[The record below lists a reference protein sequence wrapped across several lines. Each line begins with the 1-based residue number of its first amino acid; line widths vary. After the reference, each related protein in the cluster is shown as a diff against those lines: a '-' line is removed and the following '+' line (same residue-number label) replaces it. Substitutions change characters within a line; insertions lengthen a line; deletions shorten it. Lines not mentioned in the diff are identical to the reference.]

1 MGKVSTDNVN
11 AMVRTVI
18 NVSFNIL
25 ILAIVAMLIY
35 NCSGKAYKFG
45 EAIFNDEAI
54 VTEGEGEVVVITIPK
69 NASNNKVAKV
79 VYEEGL
85 VENQYVF
92 LIQLVLSEYKDT
104 IVPGTYKVTT
114 ANTPTEIMQI
124 LSDQVQEEDSEN
136 DN

>member
-11 AMVRTVI
+11 AMIRTVI

-25 ILAIVAMLIY
+25 ILAVVAMLIY
-35 NCSGKAYKFG
+35 NCSGKAYEFG
-45 EAIFNDEAI
+45 EAIFKDEAI
-54 VTEGEGEVVVITIPK
+54 VTDGEGQVVVITIPK
-69 NASNNKVAKV
+69 NASSGKVAEV

-104 IVPGTYKVTT
+104 IVPGTYRVTT

-124 LSDQVQEEDSEN
+124 LSDEVQEEDSEN